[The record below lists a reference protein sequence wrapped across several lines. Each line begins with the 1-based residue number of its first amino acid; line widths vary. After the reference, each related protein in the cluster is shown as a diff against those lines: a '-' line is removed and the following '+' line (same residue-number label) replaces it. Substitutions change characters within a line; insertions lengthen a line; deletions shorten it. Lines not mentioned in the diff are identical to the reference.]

1 MEIRRLLKNGLF
13 SATLLGCGLLHG
25 HYKFCPNCGHCL
37 RPPCPPSRFSP
48 PSSCSEASMREGNC
62 PCAEDFKPPKHY
74 HHFREW
80 RKDFCENRDPW
91 VEHDGCFN
99 TEEHSA
105 CHHHSKKWHKHSP
118 KDRSH
123 CINAGDPK
131 KDSKGAKH
139 RKHSKKGRW
148 HFSMEHLEAPLPES
162 APEAQING

>member
-1 MEIRRLLKNGLF
+1 MEIRKLLKNGLF

-25 HYKFCPNCGHCL
+25 HYKFCPNCGYCL

-62 PCAEDFKPPKHY
+62 PCAEDFKTPKHY

-99 TEEHSA
+99 TEDHPV
-105 CHHHSKKWHKHSP
+105 CHHPSKKCRKHFKNHSM
-118 KDRSH
+118 KADD
-123 CINAGDPK
+123 AK
-131 KDSKGAKH
+131 EDSKGAKH

-148 HFSMEHLEAPLPES
+148 PFSKEHL
-162 APEAQING
+162 EAQING